1 MNPAAQEVKGVAAP
15 LASTW
20 LLRQLL
26 GCGQE
31 LLELS
36 LCSAP
41 HFACLLGGVSFKS
54 ACARF
59 VLLGTSLRMSVWFE
73 GDTMCCGFSL
83 FGSCIFVGVFLHE
96 LFCQAEFHNLVV
108 TRVTRDWVEQYK
120 SLHPRKSDF
129 ST

>member
-1 MNPAAQEVKGVAAP
+1 MLSPAPGMLVGWCFLQVGV
-15 LASTW
+15 
-20 LLRQLL
+20 
-26 GCGQE
+26 
-31 LLELS
+31 
-36 LCSAP
+36 CS
-41 HFACLLGGVSFKS
+41 F
-54 ACARF
+54 R
-59 VLLGTSLRMSVWFE
+59 LLGTSLRMSVWFE